1 MNAVIEATRQDLP
14 VAQQEGA
21 LALTSPAGMMMAALK
36 AGASLEQ
43 VEKMMDL
50 QERWEANEA
59 RKAFVESMAEF
70 KKNPPEIFKT
80 KAVGFDSNNGGSRTS
95 YMHATLADVVGPTVA
110 ALARHGF
117 SHRWDTQQP
126 DGGMIVVSCILT
138 HAKGHSESTTLRAGS
153 DQSGKKNAIQA
164 VASTV
169 TYLERYTLLS
179 ACGLATKDM
188 QEDDGAGYSAGDGER
203 PDISVEAMINAA
215 RQTTTDADA
224 LRYWKDHNA
233 LLKDWPRE
241 HRLLKDA
248 VSLHRASLAKGTPQ

>member
-1 MNAVIEATRQDLP
+1 MNDVIEA
-14 VAQQEGA
+14 AQQESA
-21 LALTSPAGMMMAALK
+21 IVQQDSTLALTSPAGMMLAALK

-59 RKAFVESMAEF
+59 RKAFVEAMAEF
-70 KKNPPEIFKT
+70 KKNPPEIFKS
-80 KAVGFDSNNGGSRTS
+80 KAVGFDSRDGGSRTS
-95 YMHATLADVVGPTVA
+95 YMHATLADVVEPTVA

-126 DGGMIVVSCILT
+126 DGGQIVVSCILT
-138 HAKGHSESTTLRAGS
+138 HAKGHSEATTLKAGS

-179 ACGLATKDM
+179 ACGLAAKDM
-188 QEDDGAGYSAGDGER
+188 QEDDGGYTADDG

-224 LRYWKDHNA
+224 LSYWKDHNS

-241 HRLLKDA
+241 HRMLKDA
-248 VSLHRASLAKGTPQ
+248 VSLHRAELAKGTPQ